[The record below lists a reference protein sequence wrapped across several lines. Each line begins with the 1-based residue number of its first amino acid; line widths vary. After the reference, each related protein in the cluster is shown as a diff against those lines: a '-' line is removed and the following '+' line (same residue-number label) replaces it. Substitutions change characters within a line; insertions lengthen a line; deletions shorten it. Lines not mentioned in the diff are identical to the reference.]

1 MSESYITKNALAASM
16 KKLMEERDFSK
27 VTVADICEGCGMNRK
42 SFYYHFKDKYELV
55 NWIFYE
61 EFLKNMDVSR
71 YKTSRDILEDLCKYF
86 YRERTFYENALMVEG
101 QNSFREYLFESML
114 PVIKTQT
121 KDLFRDREYNLFFC
135 VFLFTR
141 RFLAAIIS
149 WLRDGEKIPPDE
161 FLRQLHAILIT
172 LAENFHRGEQRV
184 RAGLIRPAFFF
195 RHFFAGVSQNVTV

>member
-121 KDLFRDREYNLFFC
+121 KDL
-135 VFLFTR
+135 
-141 RFLAAIIS
+141 AAIIS

-172 LAENFHRGEQRV
+172 LAENFIEESRE
-184 RAGLIRPAFFF
+184 
-195 RHFFAGVSQNVTV
+195 

>member
-114 PVIKTQT
+114 PVIKTQR
-121 KDLFRDREYNLFFC
+121 KDLFRDREYNLFF
-135 VFLFTR
+135 VYFFYEA
-141 RFLAAIIS
+141 FLAAIIS

-172 LAENFHRGEQRV
+172 LAENFIEESRE
-184 RAGLIRPAFFF
+184 
-195 RHFFAGVSQNVTV
+195 

>member
-16 KKLMEERDFSK
+16 KKLMDERDFSK

-121 KDLFRDREYNLFFC
+121 KDLFRDREYNLFF
-135 VFLFTR
+135 VYFFYEA
-141 RFLAAIIS
+141 FLAAIIS

-172 LAENFHRGEQRV
+172 LAENFIEESRE
-184 RAGLIRPAFFF
+184 
-195 RHFFAGVSQNVTV
+195 

>member
-86 YRERTFYENALMVEG
+86 YRERTFYENGGTEFFQG
-101 QNSFREYLFESML
+101 I
-114 PVIKTQT
+114 PV
-121 KDLFRDREYNLFFC
+121 
-135 VFLFTR
+135 
-141 RFLAAIIS
+141 
-149 WLRDGEKIPPDE
+149 
-161 FLRQLHAILIT
+161 
-172 LAENFHRGEQRV
+172 
-184 RAGLIRPAFFF
+184 
-195 RHFFAGVSQNVTV
+195 